1 MSTNDQVA
9 ATQQPSTRGSARG
22 RGNRGGGRSARNAS
36 RAATA
41 KAATA
46 KVGPNRLLEAD
57 WVKDASI
64 SDASFVFIAVSGK
77 AGDQQWT
84 FHRPIGE
91 TSLTDRQWVT
101 TPTRDV
107 IFLLQRKENEA
118 LSAWKRQAELAK
130 RQAVLRAAVGRR
142 LDPEDETE
150 VWSFDGAP
158 AIQPTIRTCITA
170 AKAAG
175 AKESEWL
182 NYADS
187 AVQTAERSFKQAL
200 RTTGVPAG
208 WLRVNP
214 KPAYE
219 TKGGALG
226 DVPQKAVEYL
236 NGLSL
241 ASARDKV
248 TRVAIG
254 MDSTDP
260 LPLLTE
266 DDSESEAEDDP
277 PAPAEPPED
286 KTPQAARTPSPRG
299 KAAKAN

>member
-1 MSTNDQVA
+1 MSTNEQVA
-9 ATQQPSTRGSARG
+9 ATQQPSARGQGRG
-22 RGNRGGGRSARNAS
+22 RGNRGGGRSAKNAS

-41 KAATA
+41 KALTA
-46 KVGPNRLLEAD
+46 KVGPNRLLETD
-57 WVKDASI
+57 WVKDPSI
-64 SDASFVFIAVSGK
+64 ADGSFVYIAVSGK

-91 TSLTDRQWVT
+91 TSLTGRQWVA
-101 TPTRDV
+101 TPTRDI

-118 LSAWKRQAELAK
+118 LTAWKRQSELAK
-130 RQAVLRAAVGRR
+130 RQAVLRAGTGRR

-182 NYADS
+182 NYADT
-187 AVQTAERSFKQAL
+187 AVQTAERTFKQAL
-200 RTTGVPAG
+200 RNSEVPAG
-208 WLRVNP
+208 WLRNHP
-214 KPAYE
+214 KPPFE

-226 DVPQKAVEYL
+226 DVSQKAVEYL

-254 MDSTDP
+254 IDNAEP
-260 LPLLTE
+260 LPLPE
-266 DDSESEAEDDP
+266 ESDSESETEDDP
-277 PAPAEPPED
+277 PAEDSEPE
-286 KTPQAARTPSPRG
+286 KKSSQAARTPSPKG
-299 KAAKAN
+299 KSPKGN

>member
-1 MSTNDQVA
+1 MSTNEQVA
-9 ATQQPSTRGSARG
+9 ATQQPSTRGGDRG
-22 RGNRGGGRSARNAS
+22 RGNRGGGRSARNTS
-36 RAATA
+36 RAAVA

-46 KVGPNRLLEAD
+46 KVGPNRLLETD
-57 WVKDASI
+57 WVKDASLA
-64 SDASFVFIAVSGK
+64 DASFVIIVVSGK

-84 FHRPIGE
+84 YHRPIGE
-91 TSLTDRQWVT
+91 TSLTGRQWVA
-101 TPTRDV
+101 TPTRDIV
-107 IFLLQRKENEA
+107 FLLQRKENEA
-118 LSAWKRQAELAK
+118 LTAWKRQSELAK
-130 RQAVLRAAVGRR
+130 RQAVLRAAHGRR
-142 LDPEDETE
+142 LDPEDGTE

-158 AIQPTIRTCITA
+158 AIQPTIRTCMTA

-175 AKESEWL
+175 AKDSEWL

-187 AVQTAERSFKQAL
+187 AVQTAERTFKQAL

-208 WLRVNP
+208 WLRAHA
-214 KPAYE
+214 KPTYE

-241 ASARDKV
+241 AAARDKV

-254 MDSTDP
+254 LDIADP
-260 LPLLTE
+260 LPLPEE

-277 PAPAEPPED
+277 PAPAEQPEGN
-286 KTPQAARTPSPRG
+286 TPKAARTPSPKG